1 MPHKITVKPSGHAFS
16 AEAGE
21 SILDAALREGHT
33 LPYGCRNGACGVC
46 KGKILEGT
54 VDYGDYQEHA
64 LKETEKAEGLALFCC
79 ARPKTDIV
87 IEVHEVAGA
96 QDIQPKTMPCKV
108 EKIEIVT
115 EDVAVLCLKLPTGE
129 RLQFLA
135 GQYIDI
141 LLKDGKR
148 RAYSLANAPHDDDFL
163 QLHIRRVP
171 DGSFSNQVF
180 TQLHEKAIL
189 RFEGPLGSFFLRED
203 SDKPILLLASGTG
216 FAPVKAMLEH
226 AFHHGI
232 GRPITFYWGANKLAD
247 FYMRELPEKWV
258 REHANFKFVPVL
270 SDPVPEDHWQGRT
283 GFLHQS
289 VMADFADLGGYQ
301 VYACGSP
308 VMVEAAHN
316 ALTAERGLP
325 PEEFYSDAFT
335 FSSKPKA

>member
-1 MPHKITVKPSGHAFS
+1 MSHKITIKPSGHAFT

-21 SILDAALREGHT
+21 SILDAALREGRT
-33 LPYGCRNGACGVC
+33 LSYGCRNGACGVC
-46 KGKILEGT
+46 KGKILEGS
-54 VDYGDYQEHA
+54 VDYGDYQAHA
-64 LKETEKAEGLALFCC
+64 LSETEKAEGLALFCC
-79 ARPKTDIV
+79 ARPKTDVV
-87 IEVHEVAGA
+87 IEVHEVAGT
-96 QDIQPKTMPCKV
+96 QEVQIKTMPCKV
-108 EKIEIVT
+108 EKIEMAAA
-115 EDVAVLCLKLPTGE
+115 DVAVLRLKLPAGE

-148 RAYSLANAPHDDDFL
+148 RAYSLANAPHDDSCL

-171 DGSFSNQVF
+171 GGSFSDHVF
-180 TQLHEKAIL
+180 TEMHEKAVL
-189 RFEGPLGSFFLRED
+189 RFEGPLGTFFLRED

-226 AFHHGI
+226 AFHHGT
-232 GRPITFYWGANKLAD
+232 RRSITLYWGAHNLAHL
-247 FYMRELPEKWV
+247 YMLDLPKKWV
-258 REHANFKFVPVL
+258 QEHANFKFVPVL
-270 SDPVPEDHWQGRT
+270 SEPRPEDRWQGRT
-283 GFLHQS
+283 DFLHQA
-289 VMADFADLGGYQ
+289 VMADFTDLSGYQ

-335 FSSKPKA
+335 FSKPKA